1 MKVYTFQKPQNSSLG
16 RKTTGMVVFDM
27 DGTLIE
33 AKSSWWLIHEAMG
46 TSDQAKEY
54 ERMYREGIID
64 YEKWAELDIST
75 WIGKDFSPA
84 LSTLKKVRLMKGAQE
99 AVGLL
104 RSKGFLVGIISAGLN
119 VVLEKVLEKIK
130 LDFHEVNELELED
143 NIVMGW
149 KTRVGYRD
157 KGIKVIELSERFS
170 IPLDHVTVVGDAEN
184 DLEMFVLPQVYKI
197 AFLPSHPR
205 LEKLADI
212 VIREKN
218 LIRVA
223 EVILERFNID

>member
-1 MKVYTFQKPQNSSLG
+1 
-16 RKTTGMVVFDM
+16 MVVFDM

-64 YEKWAELDIST
+64 YDKWAELDVST

-84 LSTLKKVRLMKGAQE
+84 YSALKGVRLMKGAQE
-99 AVGLL
+99 AVRLL
-104 RSKGFLVGIISAGLN
+104 RSKGFLVGVVSAGLN
-119 VVLEKVLEKIK
+119 VVLEKVLEEVK
-130 LDFHEVNELELED
+130 LDFYEVNELELED
-143 NIVMGW
+143 NIVIGW

-157 KGIKVIELSERFS
+157 KGIMVIELSKRFS
-170 IPLDHVTVVGDAEN
+170 ISLDHVTVVGDAEN
-184 DLEMFVLPQVYKI
+184 DLEMFKLPQVYKI

-212 VIREKN
+212 VIREKD
-218 LIRVA
+218 LMKVA
-223 EVILERFNID
+223 EAILKKFNEN